1 MNIHGDGSCV
11 LVLSDCA
18 HDVFT
23 ERRNE
28 KSRNRVRLF
37 DHRFDASLRVTPT
50 PLFRPE
56 EALPLYTLAGGNWLG
71 RTAAG
76 STYIDEDAASCDTD
90 KASTAIDNAT
100 RIKISE
106 KKEVL
111 SFQQSVTRIH
121 TRTRHCAHNAQ
132 LREPHFRQ
140 AALRPKKL
148 KSANTTRCQ
157 RIDVI
162 HLEYACLGEHRTTAG
177 VIVQASH
184 ATCKRALLS
193 VFITTDPPAGTHME
207 ASQPR

>member
-1 MNIHGDGSCV
+1 M
-11 LVLSDCA
+11 
-18 HDVFT
+18 
-23 ERRNE
+23 
-28 KSRNRVRLF
+28 
-37 DHRFDASLRVTPT
+37 
-50 PLFRPE
+50 
-56 EALPLYTLAGGNWLG
+56 
-71 RTAAG
+71 
-76 STYIDEDAASCDTD
+76 
-90 KASTAIDNAT
+90 
-100 RIKISE
+100 
-106 KKEVL
+106 L

-207 ASQPR
+207 ASRPRWVQLKGESRSERTELLAGSILSPSGRRGVVLEPRLEKALAVTLSQSYC